1 MDTTTRGIAE
11 DLLLVLRRLNQ
22 ADDQK
27 LACDPGPYGHAQRA
41 LIAIME
47 SADWGPAHASEA
59 IQHAMQEGST
69 LFDAM
74 LVTRVGESDTAIHVL
89 NSTNGTPTEISDELA
104 QQIADAIGEHFSGDR
119 NYWPQVMDADWD
131 EGGGRV
137 IVWEHGVDD
146 WTFLVRHGGRSD
158 YSPVEYEPVRLPVGV
173 WVEAVNH
180 CALRVLP
187 RE

>member
-27 LACDPGPYGHAQRA
+27 LARDPGPYGHARRA
-41 LIAIME
+41 LVSILKT
-47 SADWGPAHASEA
+47 ADWGPAHADEA
-59 IQHAMQEGST
+59 ILHAMQEGST

-74 LVTRVGESDTAIHVL
+74 LATRAGECGTAM
-89 NSTNGTPTEISDELA
+89 NGPTSTDAAPTEISDELA
-104 QQIADAIGEHFSGDR
+104 HQIADTIGEHFHGDR

-131 EGGGRV
+131 DGSGRV
-137 IVWEHGVDD
+137 IVWEHGESD
-146 WTFLVRHGGRSD
+146 WTFLACHGGRPD
-158 YSPVEYEPVRLPVGV
+158 CSPVEYEPVPLPAGV
-173 WVEAVNH
+173 WVEPVNH
-180 CALRVLP
+180 FALRVLP